1 MTQPYRQGK
10 ILVPRAQTMSEEAQA
25 EIDSGYIIVR
35 SASTVLASAS
45 NKLSA
50 WVSMKMESGWSPHGP
65 PQIFYDGEKF
75 YLIQAM
81 TQ

>member
-1 MTQPYRQGK
+1 M
-10 ILVPRAQTMSEEAQA
+10 EEGNNDD
-25 EIDSGYIIVR
+25 EESGYIIVR

-50 WVSMKMESGWSPHGP
+50 WVSMKMEEGWKPHGD
-65 PQIFYDGEKF
+65 PQIFNDGEKF

-81 TQ
+81 IQ

>member
-1 MTQPYRQGK
+1 MAEEEQ
-10 ILVPRAQTMSEEAQA
+10 SERE
-25 EIDSGYIIVR
+25 SGYIIVR
-35 SASTVLASAS
+35 SASSVLASAS

-50 WVSMKMESGWSPHGP
+50 WVSMKMEEGWTPHGP
-65 PQIFYDGEKF
+65 PQLYNDGDKF

>member
-1 MTQPYRQGK
+1 
-10 ILVPRAQTMSEEAQA
+10 MSEDEQTETDA
-25 EIDSGYIIVR
+25 GYIIVR
-35 SASTVLASAS
+35 SASPVLASAS

-65 PQIFYDGEKF
+65 PQIYNDGEKF